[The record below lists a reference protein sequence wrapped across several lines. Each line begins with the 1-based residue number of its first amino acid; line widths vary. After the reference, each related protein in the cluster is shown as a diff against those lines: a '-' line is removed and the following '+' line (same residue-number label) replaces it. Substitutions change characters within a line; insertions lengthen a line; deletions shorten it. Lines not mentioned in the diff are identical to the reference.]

1 MAPEPVRS
9 NQINTLSFEDALTM
23 LQDIVVELE
32 SGSLTLDETIER
44 FREGTQLANRCQTLI
59 AAAELRITELS
70 PSSDSESPAADDEPP
85 F

>member
-1 MAPEPVRS
+1 MSLEPVRS
-9 NQINTLSFEDALTM
+9 DRIDTLSFEDALTM

-44 FREGTQLANRCQTLI
+44 FREGTELANRCQTLI
-59 AAAELRITELS
+59 AAAELRITELAP
-70 PSSDSESPAADDEPP
+70 PSDTESPAIDDAPP